1 MYVYSHWSNI
11 IIYVLIVSVL
21 LCPYSL
27 SELPECQV
35 PLAMRTDVID
45 QTLAIAMHPAYDCN
59 TAIVSSATIQCLTQS
74 PDAHAHVARREAVES
89 MLQMC
94 KLRQKMVSEQSLP
107 QQVEKKDE
115 MMINALKYVLL

>member
-1 MYVYSHWSNI
+1 MYIATDPILI

-45 QTLAIAMHPAYDCN
+45 QTLAIAMHPA
-59 TAIVSSATIQCLTQS
+59 IVSSATIQCLTQS
-74 PDAHAHVARREAVES
+74 PDAHAHVARRETVES
-89 MLQMC
+89 MLQVC